1 MRTVLQ
7 QHSRALLATLR
18 KLGRAPLTTLLGA
31 LAIGITLALP
41 LGAYVL
47 LDNVQRLARH
57 AGGDPQLTVYMAL
70 DASAEQARALEAQLG
85 TAAVVRKVRWI
96 PRDAALAE
104 LQRSD
109 QFGDVAA
116 LLESNPLPDAFVADL
131 HTGRP
136 GEAAALADRLRGIP
150 GVAQIQLDTVWLE
163 RLDAGLRIGSIL
175 VTLLATLLAFGLAAV
190 TFNTVRMQIVTQ
202 RDEMEVAKLVGATDA
217 YVRRPYYYQGAL
229 LGALG
234 ALVAILLLM
243 GSTWWLNGELVRLG
257 QSYAVDLRLRL
268 PSAPDLFGVALF
280 ASGLG
285 WLGAHVSVSKHL
297 LRH

>member
-1 MRTVLQ
+1 MSALLQ

-18 KLGRAPLTTLLGA
+18 KLARAPFTTLLGA

-47 LDNVQRLARH
+47 LDNVQRLALN
-57 AGGDPQLTVYMAL
+57 ADGDPQLTVYMAR

-85 TAAVVRKVRWI
+85 ATAVVRKLRWVS
-96 PRDAALAE
+96 RDAALAE
-104 LQRSD
+104 LKRSG
-109 QFGDVAA
+109 QLGDVAT
-116 LLESNPLPDAFVADL
+116 LLQSNPLPDAFVADL
-131 HTGRP
+131 HTGRLD
-136 GEAAALADRLRGIP
+136 EAAALAERLRQSP
-150 GVAQIQLDTVWLE
+150 GVAEVQLDTVWIE
-163 RLDAGLRIGSIL
+163 RLHAGLRIGSIL

-190 TFNTVRMQIVTQ
+190 TFNTVRMQIITQ

-243 GSTWWLNGELVRLG
+243 GSAWWLNGELARLG

-268 PSAPDLFGVALF
+268 PPAPDLLGVAVF
-280 ASGLG
+280 ASALG
-285 WLGAHVSVSKHL
+285 WLGAHASVSRHL